1 MAHTVHAKETNVRMV
16 YPAMSSGLGG
26 VTVSS
31 MNVISDSWRTDKNEV
46 TIAVGKLAR
55 DFSLLMNMNNII
67 TF

>member
-46 TIAVGKLAR
+46 TIASWQIGKG
-55 DFSLLMNMNNII
+55 LL
-67 TF
+67 TSHEHE